1 MVEITFKHWKTQK
14 ALKTLGT
21 IVFNNP
27 ESDRLVIKN
36 TEGNLEDIIK
46 STILEIRECESD
58 K

>member
-14 ALKTLGT
+14 TLKTLGT

-27 ESDRLVIKN
+27 GSDRLVIKN

-46 STILEIRECESD
+46 STILEIRGCESD